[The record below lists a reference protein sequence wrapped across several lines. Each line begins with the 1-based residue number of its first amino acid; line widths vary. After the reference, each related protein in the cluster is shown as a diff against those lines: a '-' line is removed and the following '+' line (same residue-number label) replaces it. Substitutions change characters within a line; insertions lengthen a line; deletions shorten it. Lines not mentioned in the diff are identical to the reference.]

1 MFSVSDL
8 FYDGYEQKY
17 SKEAHLSNEN
27 SCFYLQNF
35 QNQFFISGLA
45 GDEIIHNRVADA
57 IYRRIRRAHKENK
70 CFRVII
76 VIPLLP
82 GFQVGIFSSRWRL

>member
-1 MFSVSDL
+1 MNPLKDGQNSQIFSLLAFLTSP
-8 FYDGYEQKY
+8 FCNTGI
-17 SKEAHLSNEN
+17 
-27 SCFYLQNF
+27 CF

-45 GDEIIHNRVADA
+45 GDEIIRNRVLEAL
-57 IYRRIRRAHKENK
+57 YRRIMRAYNEKR

-82 GFQVGIFSSRWRL
+82 GFQV